1 MTLLI
6 RPRKRGAAGYSH
18 PAFLAGHACP
28 PRHPTAAMPPAAR
41 SIAAAWPVL
50 ALGGCGG
57 DQAWID
63 PAGADAETVA
73 TLFWVMLT
81 GAAVIWAVVIGLA
94 VYAGRLSPGPHSEQ
108 GASRMILWGG
118 IVAPTATVLALLV
131 AGLLILDELTDR
143 EPTLTLTAR
152 GEQWWWR
159 IAHAGP
165 DGEPVPTPNE
175 LRLPQGETAEVVLT
189 ANRVIHSFWA
199 PTIGGKMDMIPGR
212 TTRML
217 LTPTKTGVYRGQC
230 AEFCG
235 EAHAQMAFP
244 VVVMEPEAFEGW
256 LAAQAEPAEEP
267 EGAREAKGLALFL
280 STGCGAC
287 HTIRGTEAVGL
298 VGPDLTH
305 VGSRLSIGAGVLPM
319 TQEAMATWIAATE
332 HVKPG
337 VRMPQFGMLPDEE
350 IALMAE
356 YLVGLE

>member
-1 MTLLI
+1 
-6 RPRKRGAAGYSH
+6 
-18 PAFLAGHACP
+18 
-28 PRHPTAAMPPAAR
+28 MPPAAR
-41 SIAAAWPVL
+41 PIAAAPLIL
-50 ALGGCGG
+50 ALAGCSG

-73 TLFWVMLT
+73 DLFWIMLA
-81 GAAVIWAVVIGLA
+81 GAGLIWVAVIALA
-94 VYAGRLSPGPHSEQ
+94 VYAGRISPGPHSER

-131 AGLLILDELTDR
+131 AGLLVLDELTDR
-143 EPTLTLTAR
+143 VPTLTLTAR

-159 IAHAGP
+159 IAHTGP
-165 DGEPVPTPNE
+165 DGAPVPTPNE
-175 LRLPQGETAEVVLT
+175 LRLPRGETAEALLT

-212 TTRML
+212 TTRLL

-244 VVVMEPEAFEGW
+244 VVVMEPDAFDEW
-256 LAAQAEPAEEP
+256 LAAQALPAAAPRGRAAE
-267 EGAREAKGLALFL
+267 GLALFL

-287 HTIRGTEAVGL
+287 HTIRGTEAAGR

-305 VGSRLSIGAGVLPM
+305 VGSRLSIGAGILPM
-319 TQEAMATWIAATE
+319 NAQAMARWIAATE

-337 VRMPQFGMLPDEE
+337 VRMPQFGMLPEDE
-350 IALMAE
+350 IALIAD